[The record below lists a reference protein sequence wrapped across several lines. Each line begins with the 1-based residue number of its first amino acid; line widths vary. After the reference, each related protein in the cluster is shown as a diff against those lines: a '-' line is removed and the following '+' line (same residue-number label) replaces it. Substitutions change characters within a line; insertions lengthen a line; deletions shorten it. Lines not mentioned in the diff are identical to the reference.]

1 MPGRRRRVAR
11 RRARLRSRSTPRG
24 ASRLA
29 LVRSLLEKPLTVGN
43 KSVFFSRS
51 CVRSARVPFFPAQ
64 PPQLRTPTCRPRK
77 SQARPVGRLPLR
89 LPTPENLR
97 VPRLLRRQA
106 QAASPRTRLRTPRLD
121 NLARAYTRV
130 ITTLRSSWRLPIGK
144 RGFDPPTA
152 ASSPYW
158 TIAPTS

>member
-1 MPGRRRRVAR
+1 MPGRRSRDAR
-11 RRARLRSRSTPRG
+11 RRATLRSRSTRRG

-29 LVRSLLEKPLTVGN
+29 LVRSHLAKPPTVGN
-43 KSVFFSRS
+43 KSAYFSRS
-51 CVRSARVPFFPAQ
+51 CVRSERVPFWPAQ

-89 LPTPENLR
+89 PPTTENLR
-97 VPRLLRRQA
+97 VPRLLRRKA
-106 QAASPRTRLRTPRLD
+106 EAASPRTCLRTPRLG
-121 NLARAYTRV
+121 NLARAHTRV
-130 ITTLRSSWRLPIGK
+130 ITTLRRSWRMPIGI
-144 RGFDPPTA
+144 RGFDPLTT